1 VIDPGLVQ
9 DNALE
14 GECHYLQALVLNALD
29 RKEERDEA
37 AAAFRRCM
45 VALNENQAS
54 ELAVLPV

>member
-1 VIDPGLVQ
+1 VQ

-37 AAAFRRCM
+37 AAAFHRCM

-54 ELAVLPV
+54 QLAVLPV